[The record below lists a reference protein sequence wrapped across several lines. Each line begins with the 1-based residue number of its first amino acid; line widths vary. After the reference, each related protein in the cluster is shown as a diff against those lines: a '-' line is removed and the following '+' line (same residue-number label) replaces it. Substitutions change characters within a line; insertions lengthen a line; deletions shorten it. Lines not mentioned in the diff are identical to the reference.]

1 MRCAPLVLLS
11 MAPLAACAGYETGS
25 QLVNAAADPAPAV
38 TNDGFYDGGVF
49 DQDEF
54 NPEPGETTRQPL

>member
-1 MRCAPLVLLS
+1 MHLAPFVLLTLV
-11 MAPLAACAGYETGS
+11 PIAACAGYETNS
-25 QLVNAAADPAPAV
+25 QLVNAGFDPAPAV